1 MKIMQFTKKVVYLG
15 CSSMT
20 LKDGTV
26 LNGLSFF
33 DSEDQQTLNINV
45 VSTNSVCSVL
55 PGLDFGSPCN
65 ATFALR
71 DADKRTFRLALVG
84 LSPIQTK

>member
-1 MKIMQFTKKVVYLG
+1 MQFTKKVVYLG
-15 CSSMT
+15 CSPMT
-20 LKDGTV
+20 LRDGTV

-33 DSEDQQTLNINV
+33 DAEDQQTVSINV
-45 VSTNSVCSVL
+45 QASNTAVCSVL
-55 PGLDFGSPCN
+55 PSLDFGSPCN

-84 LSPIQTK
+84 LSPIQSK